1 MISVALAVGGVVV
14 PAHAQR
20 AAIDAEETVGFL
32 QEELGLTDDQAQ
44 QVGGAVGEFVQSV
57 QAAQEK
63 KEADD
68 ESDGMAMMAD
78 IKAARGV
85 YQKEMEGILTPEQW
99 EQYQAL
105 VDETMNEIY
114 QEIAHLKIQ
123 DLEQPLQLSDAQ
135 VEQLKPIIG
144 TGMRQ
149 MIGTV
154 FEFSDK
160 RMSVPNKL
168 KLANALK
175 KAKKQM
181 DAGME
186 QVLTPEQWAQVEAM
200 REEKKG

>member
-1 MISVALAVGGVVV
+1 
-14 PAHAQR
+14 
-20 AAIDAEETVGFL
+20 
-32 QEELGLTDDQAQ
+32 
-44 QVGGAVGEFVQSV
+44 
-57 QAAQEK
+57 
-63 KEADD
+63 
-68 ESDGMAMMAD
+68 
-78 IKAARGV
+78 
-85 YQKEMEGILTPEQW
+85 
-99 EQYQAL
+99 
-105 VDETMNEIY
+105 MNEIY

-181 DAGME
+181 DAGMQ
-186 QVLTPEQWAQVEAM
+186 QVLTPEQWTQVEAM